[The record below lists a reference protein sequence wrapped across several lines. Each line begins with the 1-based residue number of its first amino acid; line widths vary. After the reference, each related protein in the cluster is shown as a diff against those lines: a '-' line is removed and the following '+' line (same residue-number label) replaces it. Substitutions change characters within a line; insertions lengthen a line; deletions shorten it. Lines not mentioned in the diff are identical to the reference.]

1 MPVNGQNLKINVEID
16 KDGLYLEESFTDLKS
31 GSIRRLTP
39 VKDDGTEDKS
49 RKTIYMANTQL
60 MTQMGLIPIQ
70 SELEAASLKEAVD
83 KFPAAVNDA
92 VEKLVEKANEM
103 RRQEASRIIVPGADQ
118 GRSILMK

>member
-49 RKTIYMANTQL
+49 RKIIYMANTQL

>member
-16 KDGLYLEESFTDLKS
+16 RDSLYLEESFTDLKS
-31 GSIRRLTP
+31 GSIRRLRP
-39 VKDDGTEDKS
+39 VKDNGTEDKS

-70 SELEAASLKEAVD
+70 SELEAESLKEAVE